1 MVLKLKGR
9 GGLGRKTA
17 RERVVR
23 PSVLREQASAAYYS
37 YVVDRQDAR
46 DTLLLLLLL
55 LTAAADT
62 ADSGSASHR
71 SVRPPPPLLHLSSTA
86 THVPSKASAGN
97 SHVALYTIYCTCTV
111 LLYKLTSM
119 H

>member
-1 MVLKLKGR
+1 MVLKQKGR

-23 PSVLREQASAAYYS
+23 PSVLREQASAAYL
-37 YVVDRQDAR
+37 VVYRRDAR

-62 ADSGSASHR
+62 ADSDSASHR
-71 SVRPPPPLLHLSSTA
+71 SVPPPPPLPHLSITA
-86 THVPSKASAGN
+86 THVPSKASAGD
-97 SHVALYTIYCTCTV
+97 SHVAL
-111 LLYKLTSM
+111 LAE
-119 H
+119 

>member
-23 PSVLREQASAAYYS
+23 PSVLREQASAAYY
-37 YVVDRQDAR
+37 VVDRQDAR
-46 DTLLLLLLL
+46 DTLLLLLLLLL

-71 SVRPPPPLLHLSSTA
+71 SVRPPPLPHLSSTA
-86 THVPSKASAGN
+86 THVPSKASAGH

-111 LLYKLTSM
+111 HRTTL
-119 H
+119 

>member
-23 PSVLREQASAAYYS
+23 PSVWRERASAAYY
-37 YVVDRQDAR
+37 VVHRRNAR
-46 DTLLLLLLL
+46 DTLLLLLLLLL

-62 ADSGSASHR
+62 ADSDSASHR
-71 SVRPPPPLLHLSSTA
+71 SVPPPRPLHHLSSTA

-97 SHVALYTIYCTCTV
+97 SHVAL
-111 LLYKLTSM
+111 LAE
-119 H
+119 

>member
-23 PSVLREQASAAYYS
+23 PSVLREQASAAYYVS
-37 YVVDRQDAR
+37 HRRDAR
-46 DTLLLLLLL
+46 DTLLLLLLLL

-62 ADSGSASHR
+62 ADSDSASHR
-71 SVRPPPPLLHLSSTA
+71 SVPPPPPLPHLSITA
-86 THVPSKASAGN
+86 THVPSKAGAGN
-97 SHVALYTIYCTCTV
+97 SHVAL
-111 LLYKLTSM
+111 LAE
-119 H
+119 